1 MRTLPARRS
10 ARLAALV
17 AVGAGLLA
25 AGCTPAATS
34 AVGATDQGPAESV
47 RLGYFAT
54 VTHTPAIVGVA
65 EGLFADAL
73 GATELQPQVFGAG
86 PAAIEAMHAG
96 AIDAAFLGP
105 NPAINGYLASDGEA
119 LRIVAGSTS
128 GGAQFV
134 ARAGLTEP
142 EDLAGATLSTPQL
155 GGTQDVALRSWLA
168 DAGLEATLRGDGDVR
183 ITPTENAVTLQLF
196 RDGVIDGAWVPEP
209 WSSRLVLEE
218 GAEVLVDERD
228 LWPGGRFPTTHLVVS
243 ARFLAEH
250 PETVEALIVGTID
263 AIGWSRENPD
273 AAATTVNTEIDRLT
287 GRPLR
292 SDVLERALAG
302 VDLTPDPIASALA
315 TLLEHGRRVGTAPGG
330 SLEGIYDLRLLNRV
344 LAARGEPTADAAG
357 LGLE

>member
-1 MRTLPARRS
+1 MRTLLPRRPAP
-10 ARLAALV
+10 LAALV
-17 AVGAGLLA
+17 AVAAALLA
-25 AGCTPAATS
+25 GCAPAATS
-34 AVGATDQGPAESV
+34 AAGASDRGPAESV

-65 EGLFADAL
+65 DGLFAAAL
-73 GATELQPQVFGAG
+73 GDTDLQPQVFGAG

-105 NPAINGYLASDGEA
+105 NPAINGFLASDGEA
-119 LRIVAGSTS
+119 LRVVAGATS
-128 GGAQFV
+128 GGAQLV
-134 ARAGLTEP
+134 VRAGLTEP
-142 EDLAGATLSTPQL
+142 EDLVGATLSTPQL

-168 DAGLEATLRGDGDVR
+168 DAGLAATLRGDGDVR

-263 AIGWSRENPD
+263 AIARAREDPD
-273 AAATTVNTEIDRLT
+273 AAATTVNAEIDRLT

-292 SDVLERALAG
+292 ADVLERALAG
-302 VDLTPDPIASALA
+302 VDLTPDPVAGALA
-315 TLLEHGRRVGTAPGG
+315 TLLEDGRRVGTAPAG
-330 SLEGIYDLRLLNRV
+330 SLEGIVDLRLLNRV
-344 LAARGEPTADAAG
+344 LAARGEPAVDAAG

>member
-1 MRTLPARRS
+1 MRTLLPRRP

-17 AVGAGLLA
+17 AVAAALLA
-25 AGCTPAATS
+25 AGCAPAATS
-34 AVGATDQGPAESV
+34 AEGATDQGPAEAV

-54 VTHTPAIVGVA
+54 VTHTPALVGVA
-65 EGLFADAL
+65 EGLLADAL
-73 GATELQPQVFGAG
+73 GETDLATQVFGAG
-86 PAAIEAMHAG
+86 PAAIEAMNAG
-96 AIDAAFLGP
+96 AIDAAFIGP
-105 NPAINGYLASDGEA
+105 NPAINGFLASDGEA

-128 GGAQFV
+128 GGAQFAV
-134 ARAGLTEP
+134 RAGLTGP
-142 EDLAGATLSTPQL
+142 EDLVGTTLSTPQL

-209 WSSRLVLEE
+209 WASRLVLEE

-228 LWPGGRFPTTHLVVS
+228 LWPDGRFPTTHLVVS

-250 PETVEALIVGTID
+250 PETVEALIAGTVD
-263 AIGWSRENPD
+263 AIAWARENPD
-273 AAATTVNTEIDRLT
+273 EAATVVNAEIDRLT

-292 SDVLERALAG
+292 ADVLERALGA
-302 VDLTPDPIASALA
+302 VDLTPDPMAGALA
-315 TLLEHGRRVGTAPGG
+315 TLLQDGRRVGTAPAG

-344 LAARGEPTADAAG
+344 LAARGEATVDAAG